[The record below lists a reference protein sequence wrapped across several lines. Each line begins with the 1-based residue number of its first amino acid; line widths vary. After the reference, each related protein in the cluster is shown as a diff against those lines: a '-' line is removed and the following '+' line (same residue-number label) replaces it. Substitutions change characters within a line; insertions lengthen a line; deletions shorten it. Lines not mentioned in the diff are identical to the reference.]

1 MAEDLS
7 IKVKVEP
14 DGGGVQGKLNE
25 IAKKNKLKVK
35 AELANKN
42 ELADKIKNLTS
53 NITAHLEID
62 PADITKIT
70 NQLKNIQS
78 SVGGNV
84 QLFDMSVALKQ
95 LDTVE
100 TKITSIVSKLSNVW
114 ATISAAS
121 AAGVKRRTRKRSTR
135 NPNAG
140 IAKTLDSQLRKAG
153 YDVSEIT
160 KKASKYQGLKSN
172 LISLI
177 KTQKDATAAQAEFA
191 KELSDERL
199 QTAEKAIRKL
209 KDEIANLSKAM
220 SSADKAN
227 ENYDNIIKKF
237 YELRNRRNTDKNNGE
252 FSLLDNN
259 KYLGAKNAK
268 TLLDKAKTNLEL
280 KFNNQNLIA
289 YESALKSLSEAL
301 SVFKTNLDTA
311 DKISDN
317 AFDSLP
323 DKLKQLNDYI
333 KTLEENLAKAGVKDF
348 KTDNTYS
355 MLSALQTDL
364 SNVYTNSE
372 LGTANYQDL
381 LDVFSKYDKQL
392 KETGINVKSLSSL
405 FAALGIQIRNTTN
418 AMRRSN
424 LTAKNTQS
432 VESLQKRLNNLLY
445 TLRRYVEINKQIQ
458 KNPELMATYNSIVDE
473 LKTAARS
480 GNRDLMETTLDSTAQ
495 KVAGLKAKVQELG
508 LEGKTV
514 GQVFSDLFGQHFSTA
529 IAMGALHLLQG
540 SLQQIYQNVVD
551 IDTAMTELKKVTN
564 ETDSTYQSFLTEA
577 GARAK
582 NIGTDV
588 SSIVNAT
595 ADYARLGYSLS
606 DATKLADVS
615 AIYYNVGDNLDSFDK
630 ATENIVGTMKAF
642 NIQANDAISLVDK
655 LNNVSN
661 NYAVSS
667 GDLGDI
673 LQRSASAMEAA
684 GNTLDQTIALGT
696 AMNSVVQ
703 NAETT
708 GSTLKVLALRI
719 RGATTELEQ
728 MGEETDTVAT
738 STSKLRADIMGL
750 TNVDGKG
757 GFDILTKS
765 GDFKSTYD
773 IIQGI
778 AKVYSK
784 MSDVDQAALLEL
796 LAGKNRANGVAALL
810 SQASQAADVLQTSLN
825 SSGSAMAEN
834 ERVLDSVEG
843 RLKIFE
849 ATFQEISTDLLNSG
863 LVKGVISLGTALL
876 DASDGFIKFSG
887 VVPTATA
894 ALSAFLSLSN
904 AKTKGSI
911 QMLAYAGGIAA

>member
-35 AELANKN
+35 AELANES

-84 QLFDMSVALKQ
+84 QLFDMSGALKQ
-95 LDTVE
+95 LDAVE
-100 TKITSIVSKLSNVW
+100 TKVTSIVSKLSNVR
-114 ATISAAS
+114 ATISTAS
-121 AAGVKRRTRKRSTR
+121 TAGVKGSTK
-135 NPNAG
+135 NPYAG

-160 KKASKYQGLKSN
+160 EKASKYQGLKS
-172 LISLI
+172 SLESLT
-177 KTQKDATAAQAEFA
+177 KTLGEATTAQAEFA
-191 KELSDERL
+191 KELSDESL

-209 KDEIANLSKAM
+209 KDEIASLTKTM

-227 ENYDNIIKKF
+227 ENYTNIQQKYAPLAERYI
-237 YELRNRRNTDKNNGE
+237 ENLNNGKR
-252 FSLLDNN
+252 SLFNESTYSSLQGA
-259 KYLGAKNAK
+259 LG
-268 TLLDKAKTNLEL
+268 NLEKTKNVL
-280 KFNNQNLIA
+280 NLNFNDQNLKN
-289 YESALKSLSEAL
+289 YEAALRRGSEAL
-301 SVFKTNLDTA
+301 SQFKTALDTA
-311 DKISDN
+311 DKMSDN
-317 AFDSLP
+317 AFKSLP
-323 DKLKQLNDYI
+323 DTLKQLNAYI
-333 KTLEENLAKAGVKDF
+333 QTLDENLSKMGKDP
-348 KTDNTYS
+348 TQNGTYS
-355 MLSALQTDL
+355 LLTNLETELQ
-364 SNVYTNSE
+364 NIYGESE
-372 LGTANYQDL
+372 FGRANYQDL
-381 LDVFSKYDKQL
+381 LDVFSKYDAQL
-392 KETGINVKSLSSL
+392 KETGINVKSLSLL
-405 FAALGIQIRNTTN
+405 FAALGIKIRNTTN
-418 AMRRSN
+418 ELRSSN

-445 TLRRYVEINKQIQ
+445 TLTRYVEINKQIQ
-458 KNPELMATYNSIVDE
+458 KRPELMATYNSIADE

-480 GNRDLMETTLDSTAQ
+480 GDAKLMETTLNNAAQ
-495 KVAGLKAKVQELG
+495 KVSGLKAHVQELG

-529 IAMGALHLLQG
+529 IAMAAVHLLQG

-577 GARAK
+577 GTRAK

-642 NIQANDAISLVDK
+642 NIQADDAISLVDK

-887 VVPTATA
+887 VIPTATA

>member
-1 MAEDLS
+1 MAADLS
-7 IKVKVEP
+7 IKLKVEP
-14 DGGGVQGKLNE
+14 DGGGVQGKLDE

-35 AELANKN
+35 AELANES

-53 NITAHLEID
+53 NITAHLKID

-84 QLFDMSVALKQ
+84 QLFDMSGALKQ

-100 TKITSIVSKLSNVW
+100 TKVTSIVSKLSNVR

-121 AAGVKRRTRKRSTR
+121 AAGVKGSTR

-160 KKASKYQGLKSN
+160 EKASKYQGLKS
-172 LISLI
+172 SLESLT
-177 KTQKDATAAQAEFA
+177 KTLGEATTAQAEFA
-191 KELSDERL
+191 KELSDESL

-209 KDEIANLSKAM
+209 KDEITSLTKAM

-227 ENYDNIIKKF
+227 ENYDNIINKLN
-237 YELRNRRNTDKNNGE
+237 ELSSRRKTDQNNGK
-252 FSLLDNN
+252 FSLLDND
-259 KYLGAKNAK
+259 KYLEIEKAA
-268 TLLDKAKTNLEL
+268 TLLSLAKTNLEL
-280 KFNNQNLIA
+280 KFNNQHLIA

-301 SVFKTNLDTA
+301 SVFKANLDTA

-333 KTLEENLAKAGVKDF
+333 KTLEENLAKAGVKYF
-348 KTDNTYS
+348 KTDKTYS

-418 AMRRSN
+418 AMRSSN
-424 LTAKNTQS
+424 LSAKNNQS
-432 VESLQKRLNNLLY
+432 LESLQKRLNNLLY

-458 KNPELMATYNSIVDE
+458 KNPELMASYNSIVDE
-473 LKTAARS
+473 LKTAVRS
-480 GNRDLMETTLDSTAQ
+480 GNQDLMETTLDSTAQ

-564 ETDSTYQSFLTEA
+564 ETDSTYQSFLTDA
-577 GARAK
+577 GTRAK

-615 AIYYNVGDNLDSFDK
+615 AVYYNVGDDLDSFDK

-750 TNVDGKG
+750 TNIDGKG

-887 VVPTATA
+887 VIPTATA

-904 AKTKGSI
+904 AKTKGSV

>member
-25 IAKKNKLKVK
+25 IVKKNKLKVK
-35 AELANKN
+35 AELANES

-78 SVGGNV
+78 SVGGNI
-84 QLFDMSVALKQ
+84 QLFDMSGALKQ
-95 LDTVE
+95 LDAVE
-100 TKITSIVSKLSNVW
+100 TKVTSIVSELSNVR
-114 ATISAAS
+114 ATINTAS
-121 AAGVKRRTRKRSTR
+121 TAGVKGSTK
-135 NPNAG
+135 NPYAG

-153 YDVSEIT
+153 YDVGDIT
-160 KKASKYQGLKSN
+160 EKASKYQGLKS
-172 LISLI
+172 SLESLT
-177 KTQKDATAAQAEFA
+177 KTLGEATTAQAEFA
-191 KELSDERL
+191 KELSDESL

-209 KDEIANLSKAM
+209 KDEIASLTKTM

-227 ENYDNIIKKF
+227 ENYTNIQQKYAPLAERYI
-237 YELRNRRNTDKNNGE
+237 ENLNNGKR
-252 FSLLDNN
+252 SLFNESTYSSLQGA
-259 KYLGAKNAK
+259 LG
-268 TLLDKAKTNLEL
+268 NLEKTKNVL
-280 KFNNQNLIA
+280 NLNFNDQNLKN
-289 YESALKSLSEAL
+289 YEAALRRGSEAL
-301 SVFKTNLDTA
+301 SQFKTALDTA
-311 DKISDN
+311 DKMSDN
-317 AFDSLP
+317 AFKSLP
-323 DKLKQLNDYI
+323 DTLKQLNAYI
-333 KTLEENLAKAGVKDF
+333 QTLDENLSKMGKDP
-348 KTDNTYS
+348 TQNGTYS
-355 MLSALQTDL
+355 LLTNLETELQ
-364 SNVYTNSE
+364 NIYGESE
-372 LGTANYQDL
+372 FGRANYQDL
-381 LDVFSKYDKQL
+381 LDVFSKYDAQL
-392 KETGINVKSLSSL
+392 KETGINVKSLSLL
-405 FAALGIQIRNTTN
+405 FAALGIKIRNTTN
-418 AMRRSN
+418 ELRSSN

-445 TLRRYVEINKQIQ
+445 TLTRYVEINKQIQ
-458 KNPELMATYNSIVDE
+458 KRPELMATYNSIADE

-480 GNRDLMETTLDSTAQ
+480 GDAKLMETTLNNAAQ
-495 KVAGLKAKVQELG
+495 KVSGLKAHVQELG

-577 GARAK
+577 GTRAK

-595 ADYARLGYSLS
+595 ADYARLGYSLN

-887 VVPTATA
+887 VIPTATA

>member
-7 IKVKVEP
+7 IKLKVEP
-14 DGGGVQGKLNE
+14 DGGGVQGKLDE

-35 AELANKN
+35 AELANES
-42 ELADKIKNLTS
+42 ELANKIKNLTS

-84 QLFDMSVALKQ
+84 QLFDMSGALKQ

-100 TKITSIVSKLSNVW
+100 TKVNTITTKL
-114 ATISAAS
+114 
-121 AAGVKRRTRKRSTR
+121 AGVQTKINNANSTVNKTESK

-140 IAKTLDSQLRKAG
+140 TVKTLEAQLRKAG
-153 YDVSEIT
+153 YDVSEINE
-160 KKASKYQGLKSN
+160 KAKGYQGLAS
-172 LISLI
+172 SLGRL
-177 KTQKDATAAQAEFA
+177 TEAQRTATDAQAEFA
-191 KELSDERL
+191 QNMSDDAL
-199 QTAEKAIRKL
+199 QKAEIAIRKL
-209 KDEIANLSKAM
+209 KDEITSLTKAM
-220 SSADKAN
+220 SSADKVS
-227 ENYDNIIKKF
+227 ENYSGIYSKF
-237 YELRNRRNTDKNNGE
+237 RELQGKYYQDFGNGKI
-252 FSLLDNN
+252 SLLNNESFNSVQKALISLDNSRVN
-259 KYLGAKNAK
+259 LADNFNDRNLKN
-268 TLLDKAKTNLEL
+268 
-280 KFNNQNLIA
+280 
-289 YESALKSLSEAL
+289 YEAALKTASEAL
-301 SVFKTNLDTA
+301 SQFKSALDTA

-317 AFDSLP
+317 AFASLP

-333 KTLEENLAKAGVKDF
+333 QTLGENLSKTGVKDL
-348 KTDNTYS
+348 KTNGVYS
-355 MLSALQTDL
+355 LLTDLQTDL
-364 SNVYTNSE
+364 QNVYTKSE
-372 LGTANYQDL
+372 LGDANYQDL
-381 LDVFSKYDKQL
+381 LNIFSKYDTQL
-392 KETGINVKSLSSL
+392 KKTGINVKSLSSL

-418 AMRRSN
+418 EMRSNN

-458 KNPELMATYNSIVDE
+458 KNPELMASYNSIVDE

-480 GNRDLMETTLDSTAQ
+480 GDQSLMETALDSASQ

-514 GQVFSDLFGQHFSTA
+514 GQVFTDLFGQHFSTA

-540 SLQQIYQNVVD
+540 SLRQIYQNVVD

-577 GARAK
+577 GTRAK

-642 NIQANDAISLVDK
+642 NIQADDAISLVDK

-696 AMNSVVQ
+696 AMNSVIQ

-825 SSGSAMAEN
+825 SSGSALAEN

-887 VVPTATA
+887 VIPTATA

-904 AKTKGSI
+904 TKTKGSI
-911 QMLAYAGGIAA
+911 QMLTYAGGIAA

>member
-14 DGGGVQGKLNE
+14 DGGSVQGKLDE

-35 AELANKN
+35 AELANES
-42 ELADKIKNLTS
+42 ELANKIKNLTS
-53 NITAHLEID
+53 NITAHIKID
-62 PADITKIT
+62 PADIAKIT

-78 SVGGNV
+78 SVGKNV
-84 QLFDMSVALKQ
+84 QLFDMSGALKQ

-100 TKITSIVSKLSNVW
+100 TKVNTITTKL
-114 ATISAAS
+114 
-121 AAGVKRRTRKRSTR
+121 AGVQTKINNANSTVNKTEPK

-140 IAKTLDSQLRKAG
+140 TVKTLEAQLRKAG

-177 KTQKDATAAQAEFA
+177 KTQKYATAAQAEFA
-191 KELSDERL
+191 KELSDESL

-209 KDEIANLSKAM
+209 KDEITSLTKAM

-237 YELRNRRNTDKNNGE
+237 YELRNRRNMDKNNGE
-252 FSLLDNN
+252 FSLLDND

-280 KFNNQNLIA
+280 KFNNQHLIT

-323 DKLKQLNDYI
+323 NKLKQLNDYI
-333 KTLEENLAKAGVKDF
+333 KTLEENLAKAGVKNF

-355 MLSALQTDL
+355 MLSDLQTDL

-418 AMRRSN
+418 AMRNSN
-424 LTAKNTQS
+424 LSAKNNQS
-432 VESLQKRLNNLLY
+432 LESLQKRLNNLLY

-458 KNPELMATYNSIVDE
+458 KNPELMASYNSIVDE
-473 LKTAARS
+473 LKTAVRS
-480 GNRDLMETTLDSTAQ
+480 GNQDLMETTLDSTAQ

-529 IAMGALHLLQG
+529 IAMAAVHLLQG

-564 ETDSTYQSFLTEA
+564 ETDSTYQSFLTDA
-577 GARAK
+577 GTRAK

-615 AIYYNVGDNLDSFDK
+615 AVYYNVGDDLDSFDK

-655 LNNVSN
+655 LNNISN

-810 SQASQAADVLQTSLN
+810 SQASQAAYVLQTSLN

-887 VVPTATA
+887 VIPTATA

-904 AKTKGSI
+904 AKTKGSV

>member
-35 AELANKN
+35 AELANES

-84 QLFDMSVALKQ
+84 QLFDMSGALKQ
-95 LDTVE
+95 LDAVE
-100 TKITSIVSKLSNVW
+100 TKVTSIVSELSNVR
-114 ATISAAS
+114 ATISTAS
-121 AAGVKRRTRKRSTR
+121 AAGVKGSTK
-135 NPNAG
+135 NPYAG

-160 KKASKYQGLKSN
+160 EKASKYQGLKS
-172 LISLI
+172 SLESLT
-177 KTQKDATAAQAEFA
+177 KTLGEATTAQAEFA
-191 KELSDERL
+191 KELSDESL

-209 KDEIANLSKAM
+209 KDEIASLTKAM

-227 ENYDNIIKKF
+227 ENYTNIQQKYAPLAERYI
-237 YELRNRRNTDKNNGE
+237 ENLNNGKR
-252 FSLLDNN
+252 SLFNESTYSSLQGA
-259 KYLGAKNAK
+259 LG
-268 TLLDKAKTNLEL
+268 NLEKTKNVL
-280 KFNNQNLIA
+280 NLNFNDQNLKN
-289 YESALKSLSEAL
+289 YEVALRRVSEAL
-301 SVFKTNLDTA
+301 SQFKTALDTA
-311 DKISDN
+311 DKMSDN
-317 AFDSLP
+317 TFKSLP
-323 DKLKQLNDYI
+323 DTLKQLNAYI
-333 KTLEENLAKAGVKDF
+333 QTLDENLSKMGKDP
-348 KTDNTYS
+348 TQNGTYS
-355 MLSALQTDL
+355 LLTNLETELQ
-364 SNVYTNSE
+364 NIYGESE
-372 LGTANYQDL
+372 FGRANYQDL
-381 LDVFSKYDKQL
+381 LDVFSKYDAQL

-405 FAALGIQIRNTTN
+405 FAALGIKIRNTTN
-418 AMRRSN
+418 ELRSSN

-445 TLRRYVEINKQIQ
+445 TLTRYVEINKQIQ
-458 KNPELMATYNSIVDE
+458 KRPELMATYNSIADE

-480 GNRDLMETTLDSTAQ
+480 GDAKLMETTLNNAAQ
-495 KVAGLKAKVQELG
+495 KVSGLKAHVQELG

-514 GQVFSDLFGQHFSTA
+514 GQIFSDLFGQHFSTA

-577 GARAK
+577 GTRAK

-887 VVPTATA
+887 VIPTATA

>member
-14 DGGGVQGKLNE
+14 DGGSVQGKLNE

-35 AELANKN
+35 AELANES
-42 ELADKIKNLTS
+42 ELADKIKNLIS

-84 QLFDMSVALKQ
+84 QLFDMSGALKQ

-100 TKITSIVSKLSNVW
+100 TKVNTITTKL
-114 ATISAAS
+114 
-121 AAGVKRRTRKRSTR
+121 AGVQTKINNANSTV
-135 NPNAG
+135 NKTEPKKPNAG
-140 IAKTLDSQLRKAG
+140 IVKTLEAQLRKAG

-209 KDEIANLSKAM
+209 KDEITSLTKAM

-252 FSLLDNN
+252 FSLLDND

-280 KFNNQNLIA
+280 KFNNQHLIA

-333 KTLEENLAKAGVKDF
+333 KTLEENLAKAGVKGF

-418 AMRRSN
+418 AMRSSN
-424 LTAKNTQS
+424 LSAKNNQS
-432 VESLQKRLNNLLY
+432 LESLQKRLNNLLY

-458 KNPELMATYNSIVDE
+458 KNPELMASYNSIVDE
-473 LKTAARS
+473 LKTAVRS
-480 GNRDLMETTLDSTAQ
+480 GNQDLMETTLDSTAQ

-564 ETDSTYQSFLTEA
+564 ETDSTYQSFLTDA
-577 GARAK
+577 GTRAK
-582 NIGTDV
+582 NIGTDI
-588 SSIVNAT
+588 SSVVNAT

-615 AIYYNVGDNLDSFDK
+615 AVYYNVGDDLDSFDK

-642 NIQANDAISLVDK
+642 NVQANDAISLVDK

-887 VVPTATA
+887 VIPTATA

-904 AKTKGSI
+904 AKTKGSV

>member
-7 IKVKVEP
+7 IKLKVEP

-35 AELANKN
+35 AELANKS

-84 QLFDMSVALKQ
+84 QLFDMSGALKQ

-100 TKITSIVSKLSNVW
+100 TKVTSIVSKLSNVR

-121 AAGVKRRTRKRSTR
+121 AAGVKGSTR

-160 KKASKYQGLKSN
+160 KKASKYQELKSN

-252 FSLLDNN
+252 FSLLDND

-323 DKLKQLNDYI
+323 DKLEQLNDYI

-458 KNPELMATYNSIVDE
+458 KNPELMASYNSIVDE
-473 LKTAARS
+473 LKTAVRS
-480 GNRDLMETTLDSTAQ
+480 GNQDLMETTLNSTAQ
-495 KVAGLKAKVQELG
+495 KIAGLKAKVQELG

-577 GARAK
+577 GTRAK

-696 AMNSVVQ
+696 AMNSVIQ

-887 VVPTATA
+887 VIPTATA

>member
-7 IKVKVEP
+7 IKLKVEP

-35 AELANKN
+35 AELANES

-78 SVGGNV
+78 SVGGNI
-84 QLFDMSVALKQ
+84 QLFDMSGALKQ

-100 TKITSIVSKLSNVW
+100 TKVTSIVSELSNVR
-114 ATISAAS
+114 ATISTAS
-121 AAGVKRRTRKRSTR
+121 TAGVKGSTK
-135 NPNAG
+135 NPYAG

-153 YDVSEIT
+153 YDVSET
-160 KKASKYQGLKSN
+160 TEKASKYQGLKS
-172 LISLI
+172 SLESLT
-177 KTQKDATAAQAEFA
+177 KTLGEATTAQAEFA
-191 KELSDERL
+191 KELSDESL

-209 KDEIANLSKAM
+209 KDEIASLTKTM

-227 ENYDNIIKKF
+227 ENYTNIQQKYAPLAERYI
-237 YELRNRRNTDKNNGE
+237 ENLNNGKR
-252 FSLLDNN
+252 SLFNESTYYSLQGA
-259 KYLGAKNAK
+259 LG
-268 TLLDKAKTNLEL
+268 NLEKTKNVL
-280 KFNNQNLIA
+280 NLNFNDQNQKN
-289 YESALKSLSEAL
+289 YEVALRRVSEAL
-301 SVFKTNLDTA
+301 SQFKTALDTA
-311 DKISDN
+311 DKMSDN
-317 AFDSLP
+317 TFKSLP
-323 DKLKQLNDYI
+323 DTLKQLNAYI
-333 KTLEENLAKAGVKDF
+333 QTLDENLSKMGKDP
-348 KTDNTYS
+348 TQNGTYS
-355 MLSALQTDL
+355 LLTNLETELQ
-364 SNVYTNSE
+364 NIYGESE
-372 LGTANYQDL
+372 FGRANYQDL
-381 LDVFSKYDKQL
+381 LDVFSKYDAQL
-392 KETGINVKSLSSL
+392 KETGINVKSLSLL
-405 FAALGIQIRNTTN
+405 FAALGIKIRNTTN
-418 AMRRSN
+418 ELRSSN

-445 TLRRYVEINKQIQ
+445 TLTRYVEINKQIQ
-458 KNPELMATYNSIVDE
+458 KRPELMATYNSIADE

-480 GNRDLMETTLDSTAQ
+480 GDAKLMETTLNNAAQ
-495 KVAGLKAKVQELG
+495 KVSGLKAHVQELG

-577 GARAK
+577 GTRAK

-887 VVPTATA
+887 VIPTATA

>member
-14 DGGGVQGKLNE
+14 DGGGVQGKLDE
-25 IAKKNKLKVK
+25 IAKKNKLKIK
-35 AELANKN
+35 AELANES
-42 ELADKIKNLTS
+42 ELAEKIKNITG

-84 QLFDMSVALKQ
+84 QLLDMQSAVKQ
-95 LDTVE
+95 LENVE
-100 TKITSIVSKLSNVW
+100 SKVNTITMKLAGIQTKINNAS
-114 ATISAAS
+114 SAAN
-121 AAGVKRRTRKRSTR
+121 KTEPK

-140 IAKTLDSQLRKAG
+140 AVKTLETQLRKAG
-153 YDVSEIT
+153 YDVSEINE
-160 KKASKYQGLKSN
+160 KAKGYQGLTS
-172 LISLI
+172 SLNRL
-177 KTQKDATAAQAEFA
+177 AQAQKTATDAQTEFA
-191 KELSDERL
+191 QTMSDDAL
-199 QTAEKAIRKL
+199 QKAEIAIRKL
-209 KDEIANLSKAM
+209 KDEITSLIKTM
-220 SSADKAN
+220 SAADKAS
-227 ENYDNIIKKF
+227 ENYDNIFQKSAIL
-237 YELRNRRNTDKNNGE
+237 EQRWANDTGNGKS
-252 FSLLDNN
+252 SLIDGSVRTSAISALTNLN
-259 KYLGAKNAK
+259 NAK
-268 TLLDKAKTNLEL
+268 DALDSD
-280 KFNNQNLIA
+280 FNNQSLKN
-289 YESALKSLSEAL
+289 YEAALRRVSEAL
-301 SVFKTNLDTA
+301 SQYKTALDTA

-317 AFDSLP
+317 AFASLP

-333 KTLEENLAKAGVKDF
+333 QTLDENLSKMGKDPAKDS
-348 KTDNTYS
+348 TYS
-355 MLSALQTDL
+355 LLTNLQKDL
-364 SNVYTNSE
+364 SIVYGNSE
-372 LGTANYQDL
+372 LGNANYQDL
-381 LDVFSKYDKQL
+381 LNVFSEYDAKL
-392 KETGINVKSLSSL
+392 EKTGINVKSLSSL

-418 AMRRSN
+418 EMRSNN

-432 VESLQKRLNNLLY
+432 LESLQKRLNNLLY
-445 TLRRYVEINKQIQ
+445 TLTRYVEINKQIQ
-458 KNPELMATYNSIVDE
+458 KNPELMATYNGIVDE
-473 LKTAARS
+473 IKTALRS
-480 GNRDLMETTLDSTAQ
+480 GDANLMETTLDSTAQ
-495 KVAGLKAKVQELG
+495 KVAGLKANVQELG

-540 SLQQIYQNVVD
+540 SLQQVYQNVVD
-551 IDTAMTELKKVTN
+551 VDSAMTELKKVTD
-564 ETDSTYQSFLTEA
+564 ETDSTYRNFLTDA
-577 GARAK
+577 GTRAK
-582 NIGTDV
+582 NIGTDI

-595 ADYARLGYSLS
+595 ADYARLGYNLS

-615 AIYYNVGDNLDSFDK
+615 AIYYNVGDDLDSFDQ

-642 NIQANDAISLVDK
+642 NIQADDAISLVDK

-696 AMNSVVQ
+696 AMNSVLQ

-738 STSKLRADIMGL
+738 STSKLREQILGL

-778 AKVYSK
+778 AKVYNK

-810 SQASQAADVLQTSLN
+810 NQASQAADVLQTSLN

-849 ATFQEISTDLLNSG
+849 ATFQKISTDLLNSG
-863 LVKGVISLGTALL
+863 LVKDIISLGTALL

-887 VVPTATA
+887 VIPTATA

-904 AKTKGSI
+904 TKTKGSI

>member
-35 AELANKN
+35 AELANES
-42 ELADKIKNLTS
+42 ELADKIKNITS
-53 NITAHLEID
+53 NITAHLKID
-62 PADITKIT
+62 PADIAKIT

-78 SVGGNV
+78 SVGENV
-84 QLFDMSVALKQ
+84 QLFDMSGALKQ

-100 TKITSIVSKLSNVW
+100 TKVTSIVSKLLNVR
-114 ATISAAS
+114 ATISTAS
-121 AAGVKRRTRKRSTR
+121 TAGVKGSTK
-135 NPNAG
+135 NPYAG

-153 YDVSEIT
+153 YDVSEI
-160 KKASKYQGLKSN
+160 KEKGSQYQGLKS
-172 LISLI
+172 SLESLTNTLE
-177 KTQKDATAAQAEFA
+177 KATAAQAEFA
-191 KELSDERL
+191 KELSDESL

-209 KDEIANLSKAM
+209 KDEIASLTKTM

-227 ENYDNIIKKF
+227 ESYDNIINKLN
-237 YELRNRRNTDKNNGE
+237 ELSSRRKTDQNNGK
-252 FSLLDNN
+252 FSLLDND
-259 KYLGAKNAK
+259 KYLEIEKAA
-268 TLLDKAKTNLEL
+268 TLLSLAKTNLEL
-280 KFNNQNLIA
+280 KFNNQHLIA
-289 YESALKSLSEAL
+289 YESALKNLSEAL
-301 SVFKTNLDTA
+301 SVFKANLDTA

-418 AMRRSN
+418 AMRSSN
-424 LTAKNTQS
+424 LSAKNNQS
-432 VESLQKRLNNLLY
+432 LESLQKRLNNLLY

-458 KNPELMATYNSIVDE
+458 KNPELMSSYNSIVDE
-473 LKTAARS
+473 LKTAVRS
-480 GNRDLMETTLDSTAQ
+480 GNQDLMETTLDSTAQ

-551 IDTAMTELKKVTN
+551 LDTAMTELKKVTN

-577 GARAK
+577 GTRAK

-615 AIYYNVGDNLDSFDK
+615 AIYYNVGDDLDSFDK

-887 VVPTATA
+887 VIPTATA

-904 AKTKGSI
+904 AKTKGSV

>member
-7 IKVKVEP
+7 IKLKVEP

-35 AELANKN
+35 AELANES

-78 SVGGNV
+78 SVEGNV
-84 QLFDMSVALKQ
+84 QLFDMSGALKQ

-100 TKITSIVSKLSNVW
+100 TKVTSIVSKLLNVW
-114 ATISAAS
+114 ATISTAS
-121 AAGVKRRTRKRSTR
+121 TAGVKGSTK
-135 NPNAG
+135 NPYAG

-153 YDVSEIT
+153 YDVSEI
-160 KKASKYQGLKSN
+160 KEKGSQYQGLKS
-172 LISLI
+172 SLESLTNTLE
-177 KTQKDATAAQAEFA
+177 KATAAQAEFA
-191 KELSDERL
+191 KELSDESL

-209 KDEIANLSKAM
+209 KDEITSLTKTM

-227 ENYDNIIKKF
+227 ENYDNIIDKLN
-237 YELRNRRNTDKNNGE
+237 ELSSRRKTDQNNGK
-252 FSLLDNN
+252 FSLLDND
-259 KYLGAKNAK
+259 KYLEIEKAV
-268 TLLDKAKTNLEL
+268 TLLSLAKTNLEL
-280 KFNNQNLIA
+280 KFNNQHLIA
-289 YESALKSLSEAL
+289 YESALKNLSEAL
-301 SVFKTNLDTA
+301 SVFKANLDTA

-333 KTLEENLAKAGVKDF
+333 KTLEENLAKAGVKYF

-355 MLSALQTDL
+355 MLSDLQTDL

-392 KETGINVKSLSSL
+392 KKTGINVKSLSSL

-418 AMRRSN
+418 AMRSSN
-424 LTAKNTQS
+424 LSAKNNQS
-432 VESLQKRLNNLLY
+432 LESLQKRLNNLLY

-458 KNPELMATYNSIVDE
+458 KNPELMASYNSIVDE
-473 LKTAARS
+473 LKTAVRS
-480 GNRDLMETTLDSTAQ
+480 GNQDLMETTLDSTAQ

-577 GARAK
+577 GTRAK

-615 AIYYNVGDNLDSFDK
+615 AIYYNVGDDLDSFDK

-684 GNTLDQTIALGT
+684 GNTIDQTIALGT

-887 VVPTATA
+887 VIPTATA

-904 AKTKGSI
+904 AKTKGSV

>member
-14 DGGGVQGKLNE
+14 DGGGVQGKLDE

-35 AELANKN
+35 AELANEN

-78 SVGGNV
+78 SVGGNI
-84 QLFDMSVALKQ
+84 QLFDMSGTLKQ

-100 TKITSIVSKLSNVW
+100 TKATSIVTKL
-114 ATISAAS
+114 
-121 AAGVKRRTRKRSTR
+121 AGIQTKINNANSTTNKTEPK

-140 IAKTLDSQLRKAG
+140 TVKTLEAQLRKAG
-153 YDVSEIT
+153 YDVSEINE
-160 KKASKYQGLKSN
+160 KAKGYQGLAS
-172 LISLI
+172 SLGRLTEAQRI
-177 KTQKDATAAQAEFA
+177 ATDAQAEFA
-191 KELSDERL
+191 QNMSDDAL
-199 QTAEKAIRKL
+199 QKAEIAIRKL
-209 KDEIANLSKAM
+209 KDEITSLTKAM
-220 SSADKAN
+220 SSADKVS
-227 ENYDNIIKKF
+227 ENYSGIYSKF
-237 YELRNRRNTDKNNGE
+237 RELQGKYYQDFGNGKI
-252 FSLLDNN
+252 SLLNNESFNSVQKALISLDNSRVN
-259 KYLGAKNAK
+259 LADNFNDRNLKN
-268 TLLDKAKTNLEL
+268 
-280 KFNNQNLIA
+280 
-289 YESALKSLSEAL
+289 YEAALKIASEAL
-301 SVFKTNLDTA
+301 SQFKSALDTA

-317 AFDSLP
+317 AFASLP

-333 KTLEENLAKAGVKDF
+333 QTLGENLSKAGVKDL
-348 KTDNTYS
+348 KTNGVYS
-355 MLSALQTDL
+355 LLTDLQTDL
-364 SNVYTNSE
+364 QNVYTKSE
-372 LGTANYQDL
+372 LGTANYRDL
-381 LDVFSKYDKQL
+381 LNVFNEYDSRLEKTQ
-392 KETGINVKSLSSL
+392 INVKSLSSL

-418 AMRRSN
+418 EMRSNN

-458 KNPELMATYNSIVDE
+458 KNPELMATYNSIADE

-480 GNRDLMETTLDSTAQ
+480 GDQSLMETTLDSASQ
-495 KVAGLKAKVQELG
+495 KVSGLKAKVQELG
-508 LEGKTV
+508 LEGKTI
-514 GQVFSDLFGQHFSTA
+514 GQVFTDLFGQHFSTA

-577 GARAK
+577 GTRAK

-642 NIQANDAISLVDK
+642 NIQADDAISLVDK

-696 AMNSVVQ
+696 AMNSVIQ

-738 STSKLRADIMGL
+738 STSKLREQIMGL

-825 SSGSAMAEN
+825 SSGSALAEN

-887 VVPTATA
+887 VIPTATA

-904 AKTKGSI
+904 TKTKGSI

>member
-14 DGGGVQGKLNE
+14 DGGSVQGKLNE

-35 AELANKN
+35 AELANES
-42 ELADKIKNLTS
+42 ELADKIKNLIS

-70 NQLKNIQS
+70 DQLKNIQS

-84 QLFDMSVALKQ
+84 QLFDMSGALKQ

-100 TKITSIVSKLSNVW
+100 TKVTSIVSKLSNVR

-121 AAGVKRRTRKRSTR
+121 AAGVKGSTK
-135 NPNAG
+135 NPYAG

-160 KKASKYQGLKSN
+160 EKASKYQGLKS
-172 LISLI
+172 SLESLT
-177 KTQKDATAAQAEFA
+177 KTLGEATTAQAEFA
-191 KELSDERL
+191 KELSDESL

-209 KDEIANLSKAM
+209 KDEITSLTKAM

-227 ENYDNIIKKF
+227 ENYDNIINKLN
-237 YELRNRRNTDKNNGE
+237 ELSSRRKTDQNNGK
-252 FSLLDNN
+252 FSLLDND
-259 KYLGAKNAK
+259 KYLEIEKAA
-268 TLLDKAKTNLEL
+268 TLLSLAKTNLEL
-280 KFNNQNLIA
+280 KFNNQHLIA

-301 SVFKTNLDTA
+301 SVFKANLDTA

-333 KTLEENLAKAGVKDF
+333 KTLEENLAKAGVKYF

-355 MLSALQTDL
+355 MLSDLQTDL

-418 AMRRSN
+418 AMRSSN
-424 LTAKNTQS
+424 LSAKNNQS
-432 VESLQKRLNNLLY
+432 LESLQKRLNNLLY

-458 KNPELMATYNSIVDE
+458 KNPELMASYNSIVDE
-473 LKTAARS
+473 LKTAVRS
-480 GNRDLMETTLDSTAQ
+480 GNQGLMETTLDSAAQ

-577 GARAK
+577 GTRAK

-615 AIYYNVGDNLDSFDK
+615 AVYYNVGDDLDSFDK

-904 AKTKGSI
+904 AKTKGSV

>member
-7 IKVKVEP
+7 IKLKVEP

-35 AELANKN
+35 AELANES

-53 NITAHLEID
+53 NITAHLKID
-62 PADITKIT
+62 PADIVKIT

-78 SVGGNV
+78 SVGENV
-84 QLFDMSVALKQ
+84 QLFDMSGALKQ

-100 TKITSIVSKLSNVW
+100 TKVNTITTKL
-114 ATISAAS
+114 
-121 AAGVKRRTRKRSTR
+121 AGVQTKINNANSTVNKTEPK

-140 IAKTLDSQLRKAG
+140 IVKTLEAQLRKAG

-160 KKASKYQGLKSN
+160 KKASKYQGLKSD

-177 KTQKDATAAQAEFA
+177 KTQKDATSAQAEFA
-191 KELSDERL
+191 KELSDESL

-209 KDEIANLSKAM
+209 KDEITSLTKAM

-252 FSLLDNN
+252 FSLLDND

-280 KFNNQNLIA
+280 KFNNQHLIA

-348 KTDNTYS
+348 KTDNTYR

-405 FAALGIQIRNTTN
+405 FAALGVQIRNTTN
-418 AMRRSN
+418 AMRSSN
-424 LTAKNTQS
+424 LSAKNNQS
-432 VESLQKRLNNLLY
+432 LESLQKRLNNLLY

-458 KNPELMATYNSIVDE
+458 KNPELMASYNSIVDE
-473 LKTAARS
+473 IKTAVRS
-480 GNRDLMETTLDSTAQ
+480 GNQDLMETTLDSTAQ

-577 GARAK
+577 GTRAK
-582 NIGTDV
+582 NIGTDI
-588 SSIVNAT
+588 SSVVNAT

-615 AIYYNVGDNLDSFDK
+615 AVYYNVGDDLDSFDK

-750 TNVDGKG
+750 TNIDGKG

-887 VVPTATA
+887 VIPTATA

>member
-35 AELANKN
+35 AELANES
-42 ELADKIKNLTS
+42 ELANKIKNLTS
-53 NITAHLEID
+53 NITTHLEID

-78 SVGGNV
+78 SVGENV
-84 QLFDMSVALKQ
+84 QLFDMSGALKQ

-100 TKITSIVSKLSNVW
+100 TKVTSIVSKLSNVR

-121 AAGVKRRTRKRSTR
+121 AAGVKGSTR

-160 KKASKYQGLKSN
+160 EKASKYQGLKS
-172 LISLI
+172 SLESLT
-177 KTQKDATAAQAEFA
+177 KTLGEATTAQAEFA
-191 KELSDERL
+191 KELSDKSL
-199 QTAEKAIRKL
+199 QTAEEAIRKL
-209 KDEIANLSKAM
+209 KNEIASLSKAM
-220 SSADKAN
+220 SSVDKVN
-227 ENYDNIIKKF
+227 ENYNSIFQKSTLLEQRWTNDIGNGKSSLIDSSVRTSVISGLTNLK
-237 YELRNRRNTDKNNGE
+237 NTKDA
-252 FSLLDNN
+252 LDN
-259 KYLGAKNAK
+259 
-268 TLLDKAKTNLEL
+268 
-280 KFNNQNLIA
+280 KFNDQNLKN
-289 YESALKSLSEAL
+289 YEAALRRVSEAL
-301 SVFKTNLDTA
+301 SQYKTALDTA

-364 SNVYTNSE
+364 SNVYANSE

-381 LDVFSKYDKQL
+381 LDVFSTYDKQL
-392 KETGINVKSLSSL
+392 KETEINVKSLSSL

-418 AMRRSN
+418 AMRSSN
-424 LTAKNTQS
+424 LTAKNNQS
-432 VESLQKRLNNLLY
+432 LESLQKRLNNLLY

-615 AIYYNVGDNLDSFDK
+615 AIYYNVGDDLDSFDK

-887 VVPTATA
+887 VIPTATA

>member
-25 IAKKNKLKVK
+25 IAEKNKLKVK
-35 AELANKN
+35 AELANKD

-78 SVGGNV
+78 SVGENV
-84 QLFDMSVALKQ
+84 QLFDMSEALKQ
-95 LDTVE
+95 LDAVE
-100 TKITSIVSKLSNVW
+100 TKVTSIVSKLSNVR
-114 ATISAAS
+114 ATISTAS
-121 AAGVKRRTRKRSTR
+121 TAGVKGSTK

-153 YDVSEIT
+153 YDVNEIT
-160 KKASKYQGLKSN
+160 EKASKYQGLKS
-172 LISLI
+172 SLESLT
-177 KTQKDATAAQAEFA
+177 KTLEEATTAQAEFA

-209 KDEIANLSKAM
+209 KDEIASLTKTM

-227 ENYDNIIKKF
+227 ENYDNIYQKAVP
-237 YELRNRRNTDKNNGE
+237 LARRYMENLNNGKR
-252 FSLLDNN
+252 SLLNESA
-259 KYLGAKNAK
+259 YYSLQGAFENLDKTKNA
-268 TLLDKAKTNLEL
+268 LNLD
-280 KFNNQNLIA
+280 FNDQNLKN
-289 YESALKSLSEAL
+289 YEAALRRISEAL
-301 SVFKTNLDTA
+301 SQFKTALDTA

-317 AFDSLP
+317 AFAALP
-323 DKLKQLNDYI
+323 EKLKQLNDYI
-333 KTLEENLAKAGVKDF
+333 QTLSENLSKEGVKDLS
-348 KTDNTYS
+348 KNGTYRLLTS
-355 MLSALQTDL
+355 LQQDL
-364 SNVYTNSE
+364 QNIHSKSE
-372 LGTANYQDL
+372 LGTATHQDL
-381 LDVFSKYDKQL
+381 LNVFSQYDTQL
-392 KETGINVKSLSSL
+392 NKTGIKVKSLSSL

-418 AMRRSN
+418 AMRSSN
-424 LTAKNTQS
+424 LTAKNNQS
-432 VESLQKRLNNLLY
+432 LESLQKRLNNLLY

-458 KNPELMATYNSIVDE
+458 KRPELMASYNSIVDE

-480 GNRDLMETTLDSTAQ
+480 GDQDLMETTLDSTAQ

-529 IAMGALHLLQG
+529 IAMAALHLLQG

-577 GARAK
+577 GTRAK

-595 ADYARLGYSLS
+595 ADYARLGYNLS

-615 AIYYNVGDNLDSFDK
+615 AIYYNVGDDLDSFDK

-642 NIQANDAISLVDK
+642 NIQADDAISLVDK

-696 AMNSVVQ
+696 AMNSVIQ

-887 VVPTATA
+887 VIPTATA

-904 AKTKGSI
+904 TKTKGSI

>member
-35 AELANKN
+35 AELANES

-84 QLFDMSVALKQ
+84 QLFDMSGALKQ

-100 TKITSIVSKLSNVW
+100 TKVTSIVSKLSNVR

-121 AAGVKRRTRKRSTR
+121 AAGVKGSTR

-160 KKASKYQGLKSN
+160 EKASKYQGLKS
-172 LISLI
+172 SLESLT
-177 KTQKDATAAQAEFA
+177 KTLGEATTAQAEFA
-191 KELSDERL
+191 KELSDKSL
-199 QTAEKAIRKL
+199 QTAEEAIRKL
-209 KDEIANLSKAM
+209 KNEIASLSKAM
-220 SSADKAN
+220 SSVDKVN
-227 ENYDNIIKKF
+227 ENYNSIFQKSTLLEQRWANDIGNGKSSLIDSSVRTSVISGLTNLK
-237 YELRNRRNTDKNNGE
+237 NTKDA
-252 FSLLDNN
+252 LDN
-259 KYLGAKNAK
+259 
-268 TLLDKAKTNLEL
+268 
-280 KFNNQNLIA
+280 KFNDQNLKN
-289 YESALKSLSEAL
+289 YEAALRRVSEAL
-301 SVFKTNLDTA
+301 SQYKTALDTA

-348 KTDNTYS
+348 KTDNTYR

-381 LDVFSKYDKQL
+381 LDVFSTYDEQL
-392 KETGINVKSLSSL
+392 KETKINVKSLSSL

-418 AMRRSN
+418 AMRSSN

-458 KNPELMATYNSIVDE
+458 KNPELMASYNSIVDE
-473 LKTAARS
+473 LKTAVRS
-480 GNRDLMETTLDSTAQ
+480 GNQDLMETTLDSTAQ
-495 KVAGLKAKVQELG
+495 KIAGLKAKVQELG

-577 GARAK
+577 GTRAK

-696 AMNSVVQ
+696 AMNSVIQ

-849 ATFQEISTDLLNSG
+849 ATFQEISTDLLNSE

-887 VVPTATA
+887 VIPTATA

>member
-1 MAEDLS
+1 
-7 IKVKVEP
+7 
-14 DGGGVQGKLNE
+14 
-25 IAKKNKLKVK
+25 
-35 AELANKN
+35 
-42 ELADKIKNLTS
+42 
-53 NITAHLEID
+53 
-62 PADITKIT
+62 
-70 NQLKNIQS
+70 
-78 SVGGNV
+78 
-84 QLFDMSVALKQ
+84 
-95 LDTVE
+95 
-100 TKITSIVSKLSNVW
+100 
-114 ATISAAS
+114 
-121 AAGVKRRTRKRSTR
+121 
-135 NPNAG
+135 
-140 IAKTLDSQLRKAG
+140 
-153 YDVSEIT
+153 
-160 KKASKYQGLKSN
+160 
-172 LISLI
+172 
-177 KTQKDATAAQAEFA
+177 
-191 KELSDERL
+191 
-199 QTAEKAIRKL
+199 
-209 KDEIANLSKAM
+209 M

-227 ENYDNIIKKF
+227 ENYDNIINKLN
-237 YELRNRRNTDKNNGE
+237 ELSSRRKTDQNNGK
-252 FSLLDNN
+252 FSLLDND
-259 KYLGAKNAK
+259 KYLEIEKAA
-268 TLLDKAKTNLEL
+268 TLLSLAKTNLEL
-280 KFNNQNLIA
+280 KFNNQHLIA
-289 YESALKSLSEAL
+289 YESALKNLSEAL
-301 SVFKTNLDTA
+301 SVFKANLDTA

-418 AMRRSN
+418 AMRSSN
-424 LTAKNTQS
+424 LSAKNNQS
-432 VESLQKRLNNLLY
+432 LESLQKRLNNLLY

-458 KNPELMATYNSIVDE
+458 KNPELMASYNSIVDE
-473 LKTAARS
+473 LKTAVRS
-480 GNRDLMETTLDSTAQ
+480 GNQDLMETTLDSTAQ

-529 IAMGALHLLQG
+529 IAMAAVHLLQG

-564 ETDSTYQSFLTEA
+564 ETDSTYQSFLTDA
-577 GARAK
+577 GTRAK

-615 AIYYNVGDNLDSFDK
+615 AVYYNVGDDLGSFDK

-655 LNNVSN
+655 LNNISN

-719 RGATTELEQ
+719 RGATTELEH

-887 VVPTATA
+887 VIPTATA

-904 AKTKGSI
+904 AKTKGSV

>member
-7 IKVKVEP
+7 IKLKVEP

-35 AELANKN
+35 AELANES
-42 ELADKIKNLTS
+42 ELANKIKNLTS

-78 SVGGNV
+78 SVGENV
-84 QLFDMSVALKQ
+84 QLFDMSGALKQ

-100 TKITSIVSKLSNVW
+100 TKVNTITTKL
-114 ATISAAS
+114 
-121 AAGVKRRTRKRSTR
+121 AGVQTKINNANSTVNKTEPK

-140 IAKTLDSQLRKAG
+140 TVKTLEAQLRKAG
-153 YDVSEIT
+153 YDVSEINE
-160 KKASKYQGLKSN
+160 KAKGYQGLAS
-172 LISLI
+172 SLGRL
-177 KTQKDATAAQAEFA
+177 TEAQRTATDAQAEFA
-191 KELSDERL
+191 QNMSDDAL
-199 QTAEKAIRKL
+199 QKAEIAIRKL
-209 KDEIANLSKAM
+209 KDEITSLTKAM
-220 SSADKAN
+220 SSADKVS
-227 ENYDNIIKKF
+227 ENYSGIYSKF
-237 YELRNRRNTDKNNGE
+237 RELQGKYYQDFGNGKI
-252 FSLLDNN
+252 SLLNNESFNSVQKALISLDNSRVN
-259 KYLGAKNAK
+259 LADNFNDRNLKN
-268 TLLDKAKTNLEL
+268 
-280 KFNNQNLIA
+280 
-289 YESALKSLSEAL
+289 YEAALKTASEAL
-301 SVFKTNLDTA
+301 SQFKSALDTA

-317 AFDSLP
+317 AFASLP

-333 KTLEENLAKAGVKDF
+333 QTLGENLSKTGVKDL
-348 KTDNTYS
+348 KTNGVYS
-355 MLSALQTDL
+355 LLTDLQTDL
-364 SNVYTNSE
+364 QNVYTKSE
-372 LGTANYQDL
+372 LGTANYRDL
-381 LDVFSKYDKQL
+381 LNVFNEYDSRL
-392 KETGINVKSLSSL
+392 KKTQINVKSLSSL

-418 AMRRSN
+418 AMRSSN
-424 LTAKNTQS
+424 LNAKNNQS
-432 VESLQKRLNNLLY
+432 LESLQKRLNNLLY

-458 KNPELMATYNSIVDE
+458 KNPELMASYNSIVDE

-480 GNRDLMETTLDSTAQ
+480 GDQDLMETTLDSTAQ

-540 SLQQIYQNVVD
+540 SLQQIYQSVVD

-577 GARAK
+577 GTRAK

-615 AIYYNVGDNLDSFDK
+615 AIYYNVGDDLDSFDK

-887 VVPTATA
+887 VIPTATA

>member
-7 IKVKVEP
+7 IKLKVEP

-35 AELANKN
+35 AELANES

-84 QLFDMSVALKQ
+84 QLFDMSGTLKQ

-100 TKITSIVSKLSNVW
+100 TKVTSIVSKLSNVR

-121 AAGVKRRTRKRSTR
+121 AAGVKGSTR

-160 KKASKYQGLKSN
+160 KKASKYQGLKSD

-252 FSLLDNN
+252 FSLLDND

-311 DKISDN
+311 DKMSDN

-333 KTLEENLAKAGVKDF
+333 KTLEESLAKAGVKDF

-355 MLSALQTDL
+355 MLNALQTDL

-418 AMRRSN
+418 AMRSSNRS
-424 LTAKNTQS
+424 AKNEQS
-432 VESLQKRLNNLLY
+432 LESLQKRLNNLLY

-458 KNPELMATYNSIVDE
+458 KNPELMASYNSIVDE

-480 GNRDLMETTLDSTAQ
+480 GDQDLMETTLDSTAQ

-577 GARAK
+577 GTRAK
-582 NIGTDV
+582 NIGTGV

-615 AIYYNVGDNLDSFDK
+615 AIYYNVGDDLDSFDK

-696 AMNSVVQ
+696 AMNSVIQ

-887 VVPTATA
+887 VIPTATA

>member
-1 MAEDLS
+1 MNLS
-7 IKVKVEP
+7 ELGEYKHKVAA
-14 DGGGVQGKLNE
+14 L
-25 IAKKNKLKVK
+25 
-35 AELANKN
+35 LAQDDTIINLLLGPVDDDTDTD
-42 ELADKIKNLTS
+42 EMLLGDKSISTGH
-53 NITAHLEID
+53 IYEFEY
-62 PADITKIT
+62 
-70 NQLKNIQS
+70 LKNYEA
-78 SVGGNV
+78 
-84 QLFDMSVALKQ
+84 ALK
-95 LDTVE
+95 
-100 TKITSIVSKLSNVW
+100 
-114 ATISAAS
+114 
-121 AAGVKRRTRKRSTR
+121 
-135 NPNAG
+135 
-140 IAKTLDSQLRKAG
+140 
-153 YDVSEIT
+153 
-160 KKASKYQGLKSN
+160 
-172 LISLI
+172 
-177 KTQKDATAAQAEFA
+177 TA
-191 KELSDERL
+191 
-199 QTAEKAIRKL
+199 
-209 KDEIANLSKAM
+209 
-220 SSADKAN
+220 
-227 ENYDNIIKKF
+227 
-237 YELRNRRNTDKNNGE
+237 
-252 FSLLDNN
+252 
-259 KYLGAKNAK
+259 
-268 TLLDKAKTNLEL
+268 
-280 KFNNQNLIA
+280 
-289 YESALKSLSEAL
+289 SEAL
-301 SVFKTNLDTA
+301 SLFKTALDTA
-311 DKISDN
+311 DKMSDN
-317 AFDSLP
+317 AFKSLP
-323 DKLKQLNDYI
+323 DTLKQLNDYI
-333 KTLEENLAKAGVKDF
+333 QTLGENLSKTGVKDL
-348 KTDNTYS
+348 KTNGVYS
-355 MLSALQTDL
+355 LLTDLQTDL
-364 SNVYTNSE
+364 QNVYTKSE
-372 LGTANYQDL
+372 LGTANYRDL
-381 LDVFSKYDKQL
+381 LNVFNEYDSRL
-392 KETGINVKSLSSL
+392 KKTQINVKSLSSL
-405 FAALGIQIRNTTN
+405 FAALGIKIRNTTN
-418 AMRRSN
+418 ELRSSN

-445 TLRRYVEINKQIQ
+445 TLTRYVEINKQIQ
-458 KNPELMATYNSIVDE
+458 KRPELMATYNSIADE

-480 GNRDLMETTLDSTAQ
+480 GDAKLMETTLNSAAQ
-495 KVAGLKAKVQELG
+495 KVSNLKAHVQELG

-529 IAMGALHLLQG
+529 IAMAAVHLLQG

-564 ETDSTYQSFLTEA
+564 ETGSTYQSFLTEA
-577 GARAK
+577 GTRAK

-588 SSIVNAT
+588 SSVVNAT

-615 AIYYNVGDNLDSFDK
+615 AVYYNVGDDLDSFDK

-887 VVPTATA
+887 VIPTATA

>member
-35 AELANKN
+35 AELANEN

-84 QLFDMSVALKQ
+84 QLFDISGALKQ

-100 TKITSIVSKLSNVW
+100 TKITSIVSKLSNVR

-121 AAGVKRRTRKRSTR
+121 AAGVKGSTR

-323 DKLKQLNDYI
+323 DKLEQLNDYI

-615 AIYYNVGDNLDSFDK
+615 AIYYNVGDDLDSFDK

-887 VVPTATA
+887 VIPTATA

>member
-7 IKVKVEP
+7 IKLKVEP

-25 IAKKNKLKVK
+25 IAKKSKLKVK
-35 AELANKN
+35 AELANES

-84 QLFDMSVALKQ
+84 QLFDMSEALKQ

-100 TKITSIVSKLSNVW
+100 TKVTSIVSELSNVR
-114 ATISAAS
+114 ATISTAS
-121 AAGVKRRTRKRSTR
+121 AAGVKGSTK
-135 NPNAG
+135 NPYAG

-153 YDVSEIT
+153 YDVSEI
-160 KKASKYQGLKSN
+160 KEKGSQYQGLKS
-172 LISLI
+172 SLESLTNTLE
-177 KTQKDATAAQAEFA
+177 KATAAQAEFA
-191 KELSDERL
+191 KELSDESL

-209 KDEIANLSKAM
+209 KDEIASLTKTM
-220 SSADKAN
+220 SSADKTN
-227 ENYDNIIKKF
+227 ENYSSIFQKSTLLGQRWVKDVGNGKSSLIDGSVRTSVIS
-237 YELRNRRNTDKNNGE
+237 ELANLRNAKDT
-252 FSLLDNN
+252 LDSN
-259 KYLGAKNAK
+259 
-268 TLLDKAKTNLEL
+268 
-280 KFNNQNLIA
+280 FNDQNLKN
-289 YESALKSLSEAL
+289 YEAALRRVSEAL
-301 SVFKTNLDTA
+301 SQYKTALDTA

-381 LDVFSKYDKQL
+381 LDVFSTYDEQL
-392 KETGINVKSLSSL
+392 KETKINVKSLSSL

-418 AMRRSN
+418 AMRSSN

-458 KNPELMATYNSIVDE
+458 KNPELMASYNSIVDE
-473 LKTAARS
+473 LKTAVRS
-480 GNRDLMETTLDSTAQ
+480 GNQDLMETTLDSTAQ
-495 KVAGLKAKVQELG
+495 KIAGLKAKVQELG

-615 AIYYNVGDNLDSFDK
+615 AIYYNVGDDLDSFDK

-887 VVPTATA
+887 VIPTATA

>member
-14 DGGGVQGKLNE
+14 DGGSVQGKLDE

-35 AELANKN
+35 AELANES
-42 ELADKIKNLTS
+42 ELANKIKNLTS
-53 NITAHLEID
+53 NITAHIKID
-62 PADITKIT
+62 PADIAKIT

-78 SVGGNV
+78 SVGKNV
-84 QLFDMSVALKQ
+84 QLFDMSGALKQ

-100 TKITSIVSKLSNVW
+100 TKVNTITTKL
-114 ATISAAS
+114 
-121 AAGVKRRTRKRSTR
+121 AGVQTKINNANSTVNKTEPK

-140 IAKTLDSQLRKAG
+140 TVKTLEAQLRKAG

-177 KTQKDATAAQAEFA
+177 KTQKYATAAQAEFA
-191 KELSDERL
+191 KELSDESL

-209 KDEIANLSKAM
+209 KDEITSLTKAM

-237 YELRNRRNTDKNNGE
+237 YELRNRRNMDKNNGE
-252 FSLLDNN
+252 FSLLDND

-280 KFNNQNLIA
+280 KFNNQHLIT

-323 DKLKQLNDYI
+323 NKLKQLNDYI
-333 KTLEENLAKAGVKDF
+333 KTLEENLAKAGVKNF

-355 MLSALQTDL
+355 MLSDLQTDL

-418 AMRRSN
+418 AMRNSN
-424 LTAKNTQS
+424 LSAKNNQS
-432 VESLQKRLNNLLY
+432 LESLQKRLNNLLY

-458 KNPELMATYNSIVDE
+458 KNPELMASYNSIVDE
-473 LKTAARS
+473 LKTAVRS
-480 GNRDLMETTLDSTAQ
+480 GNQDLMETTLDSTAQ

-529 IAMGALHLLQG
+529 IAMAAVHLLQG

-564 ETDSTYQSFLTEA
+564 ETDSTYQSFLTDA
-577 GARAK
+577 GTRAK

-615 AIYYNVGDNLDSFDK
+615 AVYYNVGDDLDSFDK

-655 LNNVSN
+655 LNNISN

-887 VVPTATA
+887 VIPTATA

-904 AKTKGSI
+904 AKTKGSV

>member
-14 DGGGVQGKLNE
+14 DGGSVQGKLDE

-35 AELANKN
+35 AELANES
-42 ELADKIKNLTS
+42 ELANKIKNLTS
-53 NITAHLEID
+53 NITAHIKID
-62 PADITKIT
+62 PADIAKIT

-78 SVGGNV
+78 SVGKNV
-84 QLFDMSVALKQ
+84 QLFDMSGALKQ

-100 TKITSIVSKLSNVW
+100 TKVNTITTKL
-114 ATISAAS
+114 
-121 AAGVKRRTRKRSTR
+121 AGVQTKINNANSTVNKTEPK

-140 IAKTLDSQLRKAG
+140 TVKTLEAQLRKAG

-177 KTQKDATAAQAEFA
+177 KTQKYATAAQAEFA
-191 KELSDERL
+191 KELSDESL

-209 KDEIANLSKAM
+209 KDEITSLTKAM

-237 YELRNRRNTDKNNGE
+237 YELRNRRNMDKNNGE
-252 FSLLDNN
+252 FSLLDND

-280 KFNNQNLIA
+280 KFNNQHLIA

-323 DKLKQLNDYI
+323 NKLKQLNDYI
-333 KTLEENLAKAGVKDF
+333 KTLEENLAKAGVKNF

-355 MLSALQTDL
+355 MLSDLQTDL

-418 AMRRSN
+418 AMRNSN
-424 LTAKNTQS
+424 LSAKNNQS
-432 VESLQKRLNNLLY
+432 LESLQKRLNNLLY

-458 KNPELMATYNSIVDE
+458 KNPELMASYNSIVDE
-473 LKTAARS
+473 LKTAVRS
-480 GNRDLMETTLDSTAQ
+480 GNQDLMETTLDSTAQ

-529 IAMGALHLLQG
+529 IAMAAVHLLQG

-564 ETDSTYQSFLTEA
+564 ETDSTYQSFLTDA
-577 GARAK
+577 GTRAK

-615 AIYYNVGDNLDSFDK
+615 AVYYNVGDDLDSFDK

-655 LNNVSN
+655 LNNISN

-887 VVPTATA
+887 VIPTATA

-904 AKTKGSI
+904 AKTKGSV

>member
-35 AELANKN
+35 AELANEN

-84 QLFDMSVALKQ
+84 QLFDMSGALKQ

-100 TKITSIVSKLSNVW
+100 TKITSIVSKLSNVR

-121 AAGVKRRTRKRSTR
+121 AAGVKGSTR

-160 KKASKYQGLKSN
+160 EKASKYQGLKS
-172 LISLI
+172 SLESLT
-177 KTQKDATAAQAEFA
+177 KTLGEATTAQAEFA
-191 KELSDERL
+191 KELSDESL

-209 KDEIANLSKAM
+209 KDEIASLTKTM

-227 ENYDNIIKKF
+227 ENYSSIFQK
-237 YELRNRRNTDKNNGE
+237 
-252 FSLLDNN
+252 S
-259 KYLGAKNAK
+259 
-268 TLLDKAKTNLEL
+268 TLLEQRWANDVGNGKRSLIDGSVRTSVISGLTNLENTKDAL
-280 KFNNQNLIA
+280 DDKFNDQNLKN
-289 YESALKSLSEAL
+289 YEAALRRVSEAL
-301 SVFKTNLDTA
+301 SQYKTALDTA

-381 LDVFSKYDKQL
+381 LDVFSTYDKQL
-392 KETGINVKSLSSL
+392 KKTEINVKSLSSL

-418 AMRRSN
+418 AMRSSN

-458 KNPELMATYNSIVDE
+458 KNPELMATYNNIVDE

-615 AIYYNVGDNLDSFDK
+615 AIYYNVGDDLDSFDK

-887 VVPTATA
+887 VIPTATA

>member
-7 IKVKVEP
+7 IKLKVEP

-35 AELANKN
+35 AELANES
-42 ELADKIKNLTS
+42 ELANKIKNLTS

-78 SVGGNV
+78 SVGENV
-84 QLFDMSVALKQ
+84 QLFDMSGALKQ

-100 TKITSIVSKLSNVW
+100 TKVTSIVSKLSNVR

-121 AAGVKRRTRKRSTR
+121 AAGVKGSTR

-160 KKASKYQGLKSN
+160 EKASKYQGLKS
-172 LISLI
+172 SLESLT
-177 KTQKDATAAQAEFA
+177 KTLGEATTAQAEFA
-191 KELSDERL
+191 KELSDKSL
-199 QTAEKAIRKL
+199 QTAEEAIRKL
-209 KDEIANLSKAM
+209 KNEIASLSKAM
-220 SSADKAN
+220 SSVDKVN
-227 ENYDNIIKKF
+227 ENYNSIFQK
-237 YELRNRRNTDKNNGE
+237 
-252 FSLLDNN
+252 S
-259 KYLGAKNAK
+259 
-268 TLLDKAKTNLEL
+268 TLLEQRWANDVGNGKSSLIDSSVRTSVISEFTNLKNTKDAL
-280 KFNNQNLIA
+280 DDKFNDQNLKN
-289 YESALKSLSEAL
+289 YEAALRRVSEAL
-301 SVFKTNLDTA
+301 SQYKTALDTA

-381 LDVFSKYDKQL
+381 LDVFSTYDKQL
-392 KETGINVKSLSSL
+392 KKTEINVKSLSSL

-418 AMRRSN
+418 AMRSSN

-458 KNPELMATYNSIVDE
+458 KNPELMATYNNIVDE

-615 AIYYNVGDNLDSFDK
+615 AIYYNVGDDLDSFDK

-887 VVPTATA
+887 VIPTATA

-911 QMLAYAGGIAA
+911 QMLAYAEGIAA

>member
-35 AELANKN
+35 AGLANESELAN
-42 ELADKIKNLTS
+42 KIKNLTS

-84 QLFDMSVALKQ
+84 QLFDMSGALKQ

-100 TKITSIVSKLSNVW
+100 TKVTSIVSKLSNVR
-114 ATISAAS
+114 ATISTAS
-121 AAGVKRRTRKRSTR
+121 AAGVKGSTK
-135 NPNAG
+135 NPNTG

-160 KKASKYQGLKSN
+160 EKASKYQGLKSSFE
-172 LISLI
+172 SLT
-177 KTQKDATAAQAEFA
+177 KTLGEATAAQAEFA
-191 KELSDERL
+191 KELSDESL
-199 QTAEKAIRKL
+199 QKAETAIRKL
-209 KDEIANLSKAM
+209 KDEIASLTKTM
-220 SSADKAN
+220 LSADKAN
-227 ENYDNIIKKF
+227 ENYDNIYQKYTQLEQRWGNDLSNGKSSLI
-237 YELRNRRNTDKNNGE
+237 NNSIRTSITSALTN
-252 FSLLDNN
+252 FDN
-259 KYLGAKNAK
+259 AKNA
-268 TLLDKAKTNLEL
+268 LNSGFNEQSL
-280 KFNNQNLIA
+280 KN
-289 YESALKSLSEAL
+289 YEAALRRVSEAL
-301 SVFKTNLDTA
+301 SQYKTALDTA

-317 AFDSLP
+317 AFASLP

-333 KTLEENLAKAGVKDF
+333 KTLEENLAKAGVKNF
-348 KTDNTYS
+348 KTDSTYN
-355 MLSALQTDL
+355 LLTELQTKLQNIHAD
-364 SNVYTNSE
+364 SE
-372 LGTANYQDL
+372 LGNANYQDL
-381 LDVFSKYDKQL
+381 LNVFSEYDAKL
-392 KETGINVKSLSSL
+392 EKTKINVKSLSSL

-418 AMRRSN
+418 EMRSNN

-458 KNPELMATYNSIVDE
+458 KNPELMATYNSIADE

-480 GNRDLMETTLDSTAQ
+480 GDQSLMETTLDSASQ
-495 KVAGLKAKVQELG
+495 KVSGLKAKVQELG

-514 GQVFSDLFGQHFSTA
+514 GQVFTDLFGQHFSTA

-540 SLQQIYQNVVD
+540 SLRQIYQNVVD

-577 GARAK
+577 GTRAK

-642 NIQANDAISLVDK
+642 NIQADDAISLVDK

-696 AMNSVVQ
+696 AMNSVIQ

-825 SSGSAMAEN
+825 SSGSALAEN

-887 VVPTATA
+887 VIPTATA

-904 AKTKGSI
+904 TKTKGSI
-911 QMLAYAGGIAA
+911 RMLAYAGGIAA

>member
-7 IKVKVEP
+7 IKLKVEP
-14 DGGGVQGKLNE
+14 DGSSVQGKLNE

-35 AELANKN
+35 AELANES
-42 ELADKIKNLTS
+42 ELADKIKNITS

-84 QLFDMSVALKQ
+84 QLFDMSGALKQ

-100 TKITSIVSKLSNVW
+100 TKVTSIVSKLSNVR

-121 AAGVKRRTRKRSTR
+121 AAGVKGSTR

-160 KKASKYQGLKSN
+160 EKASKYQGLKS
-172 LISLI
+172 SLESLT
-177 KTQKDATAAQAEFA
+177 KTLGEATTAQAEFA
-191 KELSDERL
+191 KELSDESL

-209 KDEIANLSKAM
+209 KDEITSLTKAM

-227 ENYDNIIKKF
+227 ENYDNIINKLN
-237 YELRNRRNTDKNNGE
+237 ELSSRRKTDQNNGK
-252 FSLLDNN
+252 FSLLDND
-259 KYLGAKNAK
+259 KYLEIEKAA
-268 TLLDKAKTNLEL
+268 TLLSLAKTNLEL
-280 KFNNQNLIA
+280 KFNNQHLIA
-289 YESALKSLSEAL
+289 YESALKNLSEAL
-301 SVFKTNLDTA
+301 SVFKANLDTA

-333 KTLEENLAKAGVKDF
+333 KTLEENLAKAGVKAF

-381 LDVFSKYDKQL
+381 LDVFSTYDKQL

-418 AMRRSN
+418 AMRSSN
-424 LTAKNTQS
+424 LTAKNNQS
-432 VESLQKRLNNLLY
+432 LESLQKRLNNLLY

-458 KNPELMATYNSIVDE
+458 KNPELMASYNSIVDE
-473 LKTAARS
+473 LKTAVRS
-480 GNRDLMETTLDSTAQ
+480 GNQDLMETTLDSTAQ

-577 GARAK
+577 GTRAK

-615 AIYYNVGDNLDSFDK
+615 AIYYNVGDDLDSFDK

-655 LNNVSN
+655 LNNISN

-887 VVPTATA
+887 VIPTATA

-904 AKTKGSI
+904 AKTKGSV

>member
-7 IKVKVEP
+7 IKLKVEP

-35 AELANKN
+35 AELANES
-42 ELADKIKNLTS
+42 ELANKIKNLTS

-78 SVGGNV
+78 SVGENV
-84 QLFDMSVALKQ
+84 QLFDMSGALKQ

-100 TKITSIVSKLSNVW
+100 TKVTSIVSKLSNVR

-121 AAGVKRRTRKRSTR
+121 AAGVKGSTK

-160 KKASKYQGLKSN
+160 EKASKYQGLKS
-172 LISLI
+172 SLESLT
-177 KTQKDATAAQAEFA
+177 KTLGEATTAQAEFA
-191 KELSDERL
+191 KELSDKSL

-209 KDEIANLSKAM
+209 KDEIASLTKTM
-220 SSADKAN
+220 SSADKVN
-227 ENYDNIIKKF
+227 ENYNSIFQKSTLLEQRWANDVRNGKSSLIDSSVRTSVISGLTN
-237 YELRNRRNTDKNNGE
+237 LRNTKDA
-252 FSLLDNN
+252 LDNN
-259 KYLGAKNAK
+259 
-268 TLLDKAKTNLEL
+268 
-280 KFNNQNLIA
+280 FNDQNLKN
-289 YESALKSLSEAL
+289 YEAALRRVSEAL
-301 SVFKTNLDTA
+301 SQYKTALDTA

-348 KTDNTYS
+348 KTDNTYR

-364 SNVYTNSE
+364 LNVYTNSE

-381 LDVFSKYDKQL
+381 LDVFSTYNEQL
-392 KETGINVKSLSSL
+392 KETRINVKSLSSL
-405 FAALGIQIRNTTN
+405 FAALGIQIRNTIN
-418 AMRRSN
+418 AMRRGN
-424 LTAKNTQS
+424 LAAKNNQS
-432 VESLQKRLNNLLY
+432 LESLQKRLNNLLY

-458 KNPELMATYNSIVDE
+458 KNPELMASYNSIVDE

-529 IAMGALHLLQG
+529 IAMAAVHVLQG

-615 AIYYNVGDNLDSFDK
+615 AIYYNVGDDLDSFDK

-810 SQASQAADVLQTSLN
+810 RQASQAADVLQTSLN

-887 VVPTATA
+887 VIPTATA

>member
-7 IKVKVEP
+7 IKLKVEP
-14 DGGGVQGKLNE
+14 DGGGVQGKLDE

-35 AELANKN
+35 AELANES
-42 ELADKIKNLTS
+42 ELANKIKNLTS

-78 SVGGNV
+78 SVGENV
-84 QLFDMSVALKQ
+84 QLFDMSGALKQ

-100 TKITSIVSKLSNVW
+100 TKVTSIVSKLSNVR

-121 AAGVKRRTRKRSTR
+121 AAGVKGSTR

-160 KKASKYQGLKSN
+160 EKASKYQGLKS
-172 LISLI
+172 SLESLT
-177 KTQKDATAAQAEFA
+177 KTLGEATTAQAEFA
-191 KELSDERL
+191 KELSDKSL
-199 QTAEKAIRKL
+199 QTAEEAIRKL
-209 KDEIANLSKAM
+209 KNEIASLSKAM
-220 SSADKAN
+220 SSVDKVN
-227 ENYDNIIKKF
+227 ENYNSIFQKSTLLEQRWANDIGNGKSSLIDSSVRTSVISGLTNLK
-237 YELRNRRNTDKNNGE
+237 NTKDA
-252 FSLLDNN
+252 LDN
-259 KYLGAKNAK
+259 
-268 TLLDKAKTNLEL
+268 
-280 KFNNQNLIA
+280 KFNDQNLKN
-289 YESALKSLSEAL
+289 YEAALRRVSEAL
-301 SVFKTNLDTA
+301 SQYKTALDTA

-381 LDVFSKYDKQL
+381 LDVFSTYDKQL
-392 KETGINVKSLSSL
+392 KKTEINVKSLSSL

-418 AMRRSN
+418 AMRSSN

-615 AIYYNVGDNLDSFDK
+615 AIYYNVGDDLDSFDK

-887 VVPTATA
+887 VIPTATA

>member
-14 DGGGVQGKLNE
+14 DGGSVQGKLNE

-35 AELANKN
+35 AELANES
-42 ELADKIKNLTS
+42 ELANKIKNLTS
-53 NITAHLEID
+53 NITTHLEID

-78 SVGGNV
+78 SVGGNI
-84 QLFDMSVALKQ
+84 QLFDMSGALKQ
-95 LDTVE
+95 LDAVE
-100 TKITSIVSKLSNVW
+100 TKVTSIVSELSNVR
-114 ATISAAS
+114 ATINTAS
-121 AAGVKRRTRKRSTR
+121 TAGVKGSTK
-135 NPNAG
+135 NPYAG

-160 KKASKYQGLKSN
+160 EKASKYQGLKS
-172 LISLI
+172 SLESLT
-177 KTQKDATAAQAEFA
+177 KTLGEATTAQAEFA
-191 KELSDERL
+191 KELSDESL

-209 KDEIANLSKAM
+209 KDEIASLTKTM

-227 ENYDNIIKKF
+227 ENYSSIFQKSTLLEQRWANDVG
-237 YELRNRRNTDKNNGE
+237 NGKR
-252 FSLLDNN
+252 SLIDGSVRTSVISGLTNLEN
-259 KYLGAKNAK
+259 AKNA
-268 TLLDKAKTNLEL
+268 LDS
-280 KFNNQNLIA
+280 KFNDQNLKN
-289 YESALKSLSEAL
+289 YEAALRQVLEAL
-301 SVFKTNLDTA
+301 SQFKTALDTA

-355 MLSALQTDL
+355 MLIALQKDL

-372 LGTANYQDL
+372 LGTAKYQDL
-381 LDVFSKYDKQL
+381 LDVFSTYDKQL

-405 FAALGIQIRNTTN
+405 FAALGIKIRNTTN
-418 AMRRSN
+418 AMRSSN

-458 KNPELMATYNSIVDE
+458 KNPELMASYNSIVDE
-473 LKTAARS
+473 LKTAVRS
-480 GNRDLMETTLDSTAQ
+480 GNQDLMETTLDSTAQ
-495 KVAGLKAKVQELG
+495 KIAGLKAKVQELG

-615 AIYYNVGDNLDSFDK
+615 AIYYNVGDDLDSFDK

-887 VVPTATA
+887 VIPTATA

>member
-7 IKVKVEP
+7 IKLKVEP

-35 AELANKN
+35 AELANES
-42 ELADKIKNLTS
+42 ELANKIKNLTS

-78 SVGGNV
+78 SVGENV
-84 QLFDMSVALKQ
+84 QLFDMSGALKQ

-100 TKITSIVSKLSNVW
+100 TKVTSIVSKLSNVR
-114 ATISAAS
+114 ATISTAS
-121 AAGVKRRTRKRSTR
+121 TAGVKGSTK
-135 NPNAG
+135 NPYAG

-160 KKASKYQGLKSN
+160 EKASKYQGLKSN

-191 KELSDERL
+191 KELSDESL

-209 KDEIANLSKAM
+209 KDEITSLTKTM
-220 SSADKAN
+220 LSADKAN

-252 FSLLDNN
+252 FSLLDND

-280 KFNNQNLIA
+280 KFNNQHLIA
-289 YESALKSLSEAL
+289 YESALKNLSEAL
-301 SVFKTNLDTA
+301 SVFKANLDTA

-364 SNVYTNSE
+364 LNVYTNSE
-372 LGTANYQDL
+372 LGTAKYQDL

-392 KETGINVKSLSSL
+392 KETKINVKSLSSL
-405 FAALGIQIRNTTN
+405 FAALGIQIRNTTH
-418 AMRRSN
+418 AMRSSN
-424 LTAKNTQS
+424 MSAKNNQS
-432 VESLQKRLNNLLY
+432 LESLQKRLNNLLY

-458 KNPELMATYNSIVDE
+458 KNPELMASYNSIVDE

-480 GNRDLMETTLDSTAQ
+480 GNQDLMETTLDSTAQ

-529 IAMGALHLLQG
+529 IAMAAVHLLQG

-564 ETDSTYQSFLTEA
+564 ETNSTYQSFLTEA

-595 ADYARLGYSLS
+595 ADYARLGYSLG

-615 AIYYNVGDNLDSFDK
+615 AIYYNVGDDLDSFDN

-887 VVPTATA
+887 VIPTATA

>member
-1 MAEDLS
+1 
-7 IKVKVEP
+7 
-14 DGGGVQGKLNE
+14 
-25 IAKKNKLKVK
+25 
-35 AELANKN
+35 
-42 ELADKIKNLTS
+42 
-53 NITAHLEID
+53 
-62 PADITKIT
+62 
-70 NQLKNIQS
+70 
-78 SVGGNV
+78 
-84 QLFDMSVALKQ
+84 
-95 LDTVE
+95 
-100 TKITSIVSKLSNVW
+100 
-114 ATISAAS
+114 
-121 AAGVKRRTRKRSTR
+121 
-135 NPNAG
+135 
-140 IAKTLDSQLRKAG
+140 
-153 YDVSEIT
+153 
-160 KKASKYQGLKSN
+160 
-172 LISLI
+172 
-177 KTQKDATAAQAEFA
+177 
-191 KELSDERL
+191 
-199 QTAEKAIRKL
+199 
-209 KDEIANLSKAM
+209 M

-227 ENYDNIIKKF
+227 ENYDNIINKLN
-237 YELRNRRNTDKNNGE
+237 ELSSRRKTDQNNGK
-252 FSLLDNN
+252 FSLLDND
-259 KYLGAKNAK
+259 KYLEIEKAA
-268 TLLDKAKTNLEL
+268 TLLSLAKTNLEL
-280 KFNNQNLIA
+280 KFNNQHLIA
-289 YESALKSLSEAL
+289 YESALKNLSEAL
-301 SVFKTNLDTA
+301 SVFKANLDTA

-418 AMRRSN
+418 AMRSSN
-424 LTAKNTQS
+424 LSAKNNQS
-432 VESLQKRLNNLLY
+432 LESLQKRLNNLLY

-458 KNPELMATYNSIVDE
+458 KNPELMASYNSIVDE
-473 LKTAARS
+473 LKTAVRS
-480 GNRDLMETTLDSTAQ
+480 GNQDLMETTLDSTAQ

-577 GARAK
+577 GTRAK

-615 AIYYNVGDNLDSFDK
+615 AIYYNVGDDLDSFDK

-810 SQASQAADVLQTSLN
+810 NQASQAADVLQTSLN

-863 LVKGVISLGTALL
+863 LVKGVISIGTALL

-887 VVPTATA
+887 VIPTATA

>member
-14 DGGGVQGKLNE
+14 DGGSVQGKLDE

-35 AELANKN
+35 AELANES
-42 ELADKIKNLTS
+42 ELANKIKNLTS
-53 NITAHLEID
+53 NITAHLKID
-62 PADITKIT
+62 PADIAKIT

-78 SVGGNV
+78 SVGKNV
-84 QLFDMSVALKQ
+84 QLFDMGGALNQ

-100 TKITSIVSKLSNVW
+100 TKVNTITTKL
-114 ATISAAS
+114 
-121 AAGVKRRTRKRSTR
+121 AGVQTKINNANSTVNKTEPK

-140 IAKTLDSQLRKAG
+140 IVKTLETQLRKAG
-153 YDVSEIT
+153 YDVNEIT

-209 KDEIANLSKAM
+209 KDEIANLSKVM

-237 YELRNRRNTDKNNGE
+237 YELRNRRNMDKNNGE
-252 FSLLDNN
+252 FSLLDND

-280 KFNNQNLIA
+280 KFNNQHLIA

-301 SVFKTNLDTA
+301 SVFKANLDTA

-348 KTDNTYS
+348 KTDNTYR

-418 AMRRSN
+418 AMRSSN
-424 LTAKNTQS
+424 LSAKNNQS
-432 VESLQKRLNNLLY
+432 LESLQKRLNNLLY

-458 KNPELMATYNSIVDE
+458 KNPELMASYNSIVDE
-473 LKTAARS
+473 LKTAVRS
-480 GNRDLMETTLDSTAQ
+480 GNQDLMETTLDSTAQ
-495 KVAGLKAKVQELG
+495 KVAGLKAKIQELG

-529 IAMGALHLLQG
+529 IAMAAVHLLQG

-564 ETDSTYQSFLTEA
+564 ETDSTYQSFLTDA
-577 GARAK
+577 GTRAK

-615 AIYYNVGDNLDSFDK
+615 AIYYNVGDDLDSFDK

-642 NIQANDAISLVDK
+642 NVQANDAISLVDK

-887 VVPTATA
+887 VIPTATA

>member
-1 MAEDLS
+1 MY
-7 IKVKVEP
+7 
-14 DGGGVQGKLNE
+14 
-25 IAKKNKLKVK
+25 
-35 AELANKN
+35 
-42 ELADKIKNLTS
+42 
-53 NITAHLEID
+53 
-62 PADITKIT
+62 
-70 NQLKNIQS
+70 
-78 SVGGNV
+78 
-84 QLFDMSVALKQ
+84 
-95 LDTVE
+95 
-100 TKITSIVSKLSNVW
+100 
-114 ATISAAS
+114 
-121 AAGVKRRTRKRSTR
+121 
-135 NPNAG
+135 
-140 IAKTLDSQLRKAG
+140 KTFTG
-153 YDVSEIT
+153 
-160 KKASKYQGLKSN
+160 
-172 LISLI
+172 
-177 KTQKDATAAQAEFA
+177 
-191 KELSDERL
+191 
-199 QTAEKAIRKL
+199 
-209 KDEIANLSKAM
+209 
-220 SSADKAN
+220 
-227 ENYDNIIKKF
+227 
-237 YELRNRRNTDKNNGE
+237 
-252 FSLLDNN
+252 
-259 KYLGAKNAK
+259 
-268 TLLDKAKTNLEL
+268 
-280 KFNNQNLIA
+280 
-289 YESALKSLSEAL
+289 LSEAL
-301 SVFKTNLDTA
+301 QGVYDKFKNGTAEYKDLLNVF
-311 DKISDN
+311 
-317 AFDSLP
+317 
-323 DKLKQLNDYI
+323 
-333 KTLEENLAKAGVKDF
+333 
-348 KTDNTYS
+348 NTYVD
-355 MLSALQTDL
+355 Q
-364 SNVYTNSE
+364 
-372 LGTANYQDL
+372 LGKRKGNISTLN
-381 LDVFSKYDKQL
+381 
-392 KETGINVKSLSSL
+392 EL

-418 AMRRSN
+418 AMRSSN
-424 LTAKNTQS
+424 LTAKNNQS
-432 VESLQKRLNNLLY
+432 LESLQKRLNNLLY

-588 SSIVNAT
+588 SSVVNAT

-615 AIYYNVGDNLDSFDK
+615 AIYYNVGDDLDSFDK

-887 VVPTATA
+887 VIPTATA

>member
-14 DGGGVQGKLNE
+14 DGGSVQGKLDE

-35 AELANKN
+35 AELANEN

-84 QLFDMSVALKQ
+84 QLFDMSGALKQ

-100 TKITSIVSKLSNVW
+100 TKVTSIVSKLSNVR
-114 ATISAAS
+114 ATISTAS
-121 AAGVKRRTRKRSTR
+121 TAGVKGSTK
-135 NPNAG
+135 NPYAG

-160 KKASKYQGLKSN
+160 EKASKYQGVKS
-172 LISLI
+172 SLESLT
-177 KTQKDATAAQAEFA
+177 KTLGEATTAQAEFA
-191 KELSDERL
+191 KELSDESL

-209 KDEIANLSKAM
+209 KDEIASLTKTM

-227 ENYDNIIKKF
+227 ENYTNIQQKYAPLAERYI
-237 YELRNRRNTDKNNGE
+237 ENLNNGKR
-252 FSLLDNN
+252 SLFNESTYSSLQGA
-259 KYLGAKNAK
+259 LG
-268 TLLDKAKTNLEL
+268 NLEKTKNVL
-280 KFNNQNLIA
+280 NLNFNDQNLKN
-289 YESALKSLSEAL
+289 YEAALRRGSEAL
-301 SVFKTNLDTA
+301 SQFKTALDTA
-311 DKISDN
+311 DKMSDN
-317 AFDSLP
+317 AFKSLP
-323 DKLKQLNDYI
+323 DTLKQLNAYI
-333 KTLEENLAKAGVKDF
+333 QTLDENLSKMGKDP
-348 KTDNTYS
+348 TQNGTYS
-355 MLSALQTDL
+355 LLTNLETELQ
-364 SNVYTNSE
+364 NIYGESE
-372 LGTANYQDL
+372 FGRANYQDL
-381 LDVFSKYDKQL
+381 LDVFSKYDAQL
-392 KETGINVKSLSSL
+392 KETGINVKSLSLL
-405 FAALGIQIRNTTN
+405 FAALGIKIRNTTN
-418 AMRRSN
+418 ELRSSN

-445 TLRRYVEINKQIQ
+445 TLTRYVEINKQIQ
-458 KNPELMATYNSIVDE
+458 KRPELMATYNSIADE
-473 LKTAARS
+473 LKTAVRS
-480 GNRDLMETTLDSTAQ
+480 GDAKLMETTLNSAAQ
-495 KVAGLKAKVQELG
+495 KVSNLKAHVQELG

-529 IAMGALHLLQG
+529 IAMAAVHLLQG

-577 GARAK
+577 GTRAK

-595 ADYARLGYSLS
+595 ADYARLGYSLN

-887 VVPTATA
+887 VIPTATA

>member
-7 IKVKVEP
+7 IKLKVEP

-35 AELANKN
+35 AELANES

-78 SVGGNV
+78 SVEENV
-84 QLFDMSVALKQ
+84 QLFDMSGALKQ

-100 TKITSIVSKLSNVW
+100 TKVNTITTKL
-114 ATISAAS
+114 
-121 AAGVKRRTRKRSTR
+121 AGVQTKINNANSTVNKTEPK

-140 IAKTLDSQLRKAG
+140 TVKTLEAQLRKAG
-153 YDVSEIT
+153 YDVSEINE
-160 KKASKYQGLKSN
+160 KAKGYQGLAS
-172 LISLI
+172 SLGRL
-177 KTQKDATAAQAEFA
+177 TEAQRTATDAQAEFA
-191 KELSDERL
+191 QNMSDDAL
-199 QTAEKAIRKL
+199 QKAEIAIRKL
-209 KDEIANLSKAM
+209 KDEITSLTKAM
-220 SSADKAN
+220 SSADKVS
-227 ENYDNIIKKF
+227 ENYSGIYSKF
-237 YELRNRRNTDKNNGE
+237 RELQGKYYQDFGNGKI
-252 FSLLDNN
+252 SLLNNESFNSVQKALISLDNSRVN
-259 KYLGAKNAK
+259 LADNFNDRNLKN
-268 TLLDKAKTNLEL
+268 
-280 KFNNQNLIA
+280 
-289 YESALKSLSEAL
+289 YEAALKTASEAL
-301 SVFKTNLDTA
+301 SQFKTALDTA
-311 DKISDN
+311 DKMSDN
-317 AFDSLP
+317 AFKSLP
-323 DKLKQLNDYI
+323 DTLKQLNDYI
-333 KTLEENLAKAGVKDF
+333 QTLGENLSKTGVKDL
-348 KTDNTYS
+348 KTNGVYS
-355 MLSALQTDL
+355 LLTDLQTDL
-364 SNVYTNSE
+364 QNVYTKSE
-372 LGTANYQDL
+372 LGTANYRDL
-381 LDVFSKYDKQL
+381 LNVFNEYDSRL
-392 KETGINVKSLSSL
+392 KKTQINVKSLSSL
-405 FAALGIQIRNTTN
+405 FAALGIKIRNTTN
-418 AMRRSN
+418 ELRSSN

-445 TLRRYVEINKQIQ
+445 TLTRYVEINKQIQ
-458 KNPELMATYNSIVDE
+458 KRPELMATYNSIADE

-480 GNRDLMETTLDSTAQ
+480 GDAKLMEATLNSAAQ
-495 KVAGLKAKVQELG
+495 KVSNLKAHVQELG

-514 GQVFSDLFGQHFSTA
+514 GQVFSDLFGQHFSTV
-529 IAMGALHLLQG
+529 IAMAAVHLLQG

-564 ETDSTYQSFLTEA
+564 ETGSTYQSFLTEA
-577 GARAK
+577 GTRAK

-588 SSIVNAT
+588 SSVVNAT

-615 AIYYNVGDNLDSFDK
+615 AVYYNVGDDLDSFDK

-887 VVPTATA
+887 VIPTATA

>member
-35 AELANKN
+35 AELANEN

-78 SVGGNV
+78 SVGGNI
-84 QLFDMSVALKQ
+84 QLFDMSGALKQ
-95 LDTVE
+95 LDTIE
-100 TKITSIVSKLSNVW
+100 TKATSIVTKL
-114 ATISAAS
+114 
-121 AAGVKRRTRKRSTR
+121 AGIQTKINNANSTTNKTEPK

-140 IAKTLDSQLRKAG
+140 TVKTLEAQLRKAG
-153 YDVSEIT
+153 YDVSEINE
-160 KKASKYQGLKSN
+160 KAKGYQGLAS
-172 LISLI
+172 SLGRLTEAQRI
-177 KTQKDATAAQAEFA
+177 ATDAQAEFA
-191 KELSDERL
+191 QNMSDDAL
-199 QTAEKAIRKL
+199 QKAEIAIRKL
-209 KDEIANLSKAM
+209 KDEITSLTKAM
-220 SSADKAN
+220 SSADKVS
-227 ENYDNIIKKF
+227 ENYSGIYSKF
-237 YELRNRRNTDKNNGE
+237 RELQGKYYQDFGNGKI
-252 FSLLDNN
+252 SLLNNESFNSVQKALISLDNSRVN
-259 KYLGAKNAK
+259 LADNFNDRNLKN
-268 TLLDKAKTNLEL
+268 
-280 KFNNQNLIA
+280 
-289 YESALKSLSEAL
+289 YEAALKIASEAL
-301 SVFKTNLDTA
+301 SQFKSALDTA

-317 AFDSLP
+317 AFASLP

-333 KTLEENLAKAGVKDF
+333 QTLGENLSKAGVKNL
-348 KTDNTYS
+348 KTNGVYS
-355 MLSALQTDL
+355 LLTDLQTDL
-364 SNVYTNSE
+364 QNVYTKSE
-372 LGTANYQDL
+372 LGTANYRDL
-381 LDVFSKYDKQL
+381 LNVFNEYDSRLEKTQ
-392 KETGINVKSLSSL
+392 INVKSLSSL

-418 AMRRSN
+418 EMRSNN

-458 KNPELMATYNSIVDE
+458 KNPELMATYNSIADE

-480 GNRDLMETTLDSTAQ
+480 GDQSLMETTLDSASQ
-495 KVAGLKAKVQELG
+495 KVSGLKAKVQELG

-514 GQVFSDLFGQHFSTA
+514 GQVFTDLFGQHFSTA

-540 SLQQIYQNVVD
+540 SLRQIYQNVVD

-577 GARAK
+577 GTRAK

-615 AIYYNVGDNLDSFDK
+615 AIYYNVGDDLDSFDK

-642 NIQANDAISLVDK
+642 NIQADDAISLVDK

-696 AMNSVVQ
+696 AMNSVIQ

-887 VVPTATA
+887 VIPTATA

-904 AKTKGSI
+904 TKTKGSI
-911 QMLAYAGGIAA
+911 RMLTYAGGIAA